1 MRPIYIGYTEIGAQ
15 TFCISNL
22 TNPFK
27 GQRMLI
33 R

>member
-27 GQRMLI
+27 GGEC
-33 R
+33 